1 MPSSYNYLIAIYFK
15 KLFFTIDKYNF
26 LWYTCKVIWFTCWRK
41 IMFEKNLNI
50 SLLLD
55 FYGDILSDRQNEML
69 NLYYNEDCSL
79 AEIAENF
86 SISRQGVRSV
96 LKKGENI
103 LKEMEEKLQLVSR
116 FIKMRDISSEVA
128 IELESINSM
137 INNDDIS
144 SKIHSIVN
152 KIKEMA
158 NY

>member
-1 MPSSYNYLIAIYFK
+1 
-15 KLFFTIDKYNF
+15 
-26 LWYTCKVIWFTCWRK
+26 
-41 IMFEKNLNI
+41 MFEKNLNI

-69 NLYYNEDCSL
+69 NMYYNEDCSL
-79 AEIAENF
+79 AEIAQNF

-116 FIKMRDISSEVA
+116 FIKMRDVSSEVA
-128 IELESINSM
+128 VELENINSL